1 MVLRELPAG
10 PLRNPPAP
18 ISDKLLHSDA
28 PRRPMALSYPND
40 CRYADSH
47 EYARAEGELVRIGI
61 TAFAVDQLGD
71 IVFVELPE
79 PGASLSQGSSFG
91 TVESVKAVEEVIAP
105 ISGVIEARN
114 EAVLA
119 SPEELQND
127 PYGEGWLLL
136 VRPSDPTQLQGLMD
150 AATYSVKV
158 DGH

>member
-1 MVLRELPAG
+1 
-10 PLRNPPAP
+10 
-18 ISDKLLHSDA
+18 
-28 PRRPMALSYPND
+28 MAFSTPDD

-47 EYARAEGELVRIGI
+47 EFVRAEGELARIGI
-61 TAFAVDQLGD
+61 SAFAVDQLGD

-79 PGASLSQGSSFG
+79 VGSSLSQGNSFG
-91 TVESVKAVEEVIAP
+91 TVESVKAVEELLAP

-136 VRPSDPTQLQGLMD
+136 VRPSEPAQIDGLMD
-150 AATYSVKV
+150 AATYSAKV

>member
-1 MVLRELPAG
+1 
-10 PLRNPPAP
+10 
-18 ISDKLLHSDA
+18 
-28 PRRPMALSYPND
+28 MALSYPDD

-47 EYARAEGELVRIGI
+47 EYARVEGELVRIGI
-61 TAFAVDQLGD
+61 SAFAVDQLGD

-79 PGASLSQGSSFG
+79 VGASLSQGSSFG
-91 TVESVKAVEEVIAP
+91 SVESVKAVEEVIAP
-105 ISGVIEARN
+105 ISGTIEARN

-136 VRPSDPTQLQGLMD
+136 VRPSDPAQLKGLMD
-150 AATYSVKV
+150 AATYSAKV